1 MIKKEV
7 FIGFGIGILT
17 NILGMLLYVIAFSDF
32 GFLESLKKADENEF
46 LGILIAA
53 GAILNFIPFFFFLNK
68 KKIYRARG
76 VILASI
82 LAALCIAFVK
92 IY

>member
-1 MIKKEV
+1 MIKKEI
-7 FIGFGIGILT
+7 FIGFGIGILS
-17 NILGMLLYVIAFSDF
+17 NLLGMLIYILIFSDF

-46 LGILIAA
+46 LGTLIAA

-82 LAALCIAFVK
+82 LAALCIAVVK
-92 IY
+92 IF

>member
-7 FIGFGIGILT
+7 FIGFGIGIFT
-17 NILGMLLYVIAFSDF
+17 NILGMLLYIVSFSDF

-76 VILASI
+76 VLMASI
-82 LAALCIAFVK
+82 LAALCIAVVK
-92 IY
+92 IF